1 MDEKS
6 SLGINFSV
14 GIILIVIPAIIM
26 TQQVL
31 TKPNGSP
38 IVWLWIVGIVS
49 IIAGLVISVD
59 AYNKIYDL

>member
-1 MDEKS
+1 
-6 SLGINFSV
+6 
-14 GIILIVIPAIIM
+14 M